1 MIYSL
6 PSCKFTENHPQTS
19 GRLSAWLSGRGVN
32 VLGCC
37 KASLGRFAAGDT
49 VLFACLSCMLIT
61 EENSPSAS
69 VRSVWEYLLEQPD
82 FPWPELN
89 GERIAVQDCLRARDR
104 PRLRAAVRE
113 CLRRSGAEVVEL
125 PARGETSCFDGTF
138 LMNPIAPV
146 TMNAAPKAFTGLS
159 RFVEVLPPDEQTA
172 RMKAYAASLPDV
184 RVAAYCNGCEAG
196 LKRGGAKVVHLLE
209 LLCSRL

>member
-6 PSCKFTENHPQTS
+6 PSCKFTENHPRS
-19 GRLSAWLSGRGVN
+19 NERLSAWLSGHGVS

-49 VLFACLSCMLIT
+49 VLYACLSCMLIT
-61 EENSPSAS
+61 EERSPAANA
-69 VRSVWEYLLEQPD
+69 RPVWEYLLEQPD
-82 FPWPELN
+82 FPWPDLN
-89 GERIAVQDCLRARDR
+89 GERIAVQDCLRARSR

-113 CLRRSGAEVVEL
+113 CLRRSDAEVIEL
-125 PARGETSCFDGTF
+125 PDRGETCGFDGTF

-146 TMNAAPKAFTGLS
+146 TMNAAPKAFTALS
-159 RFVEVLPPDEQTA
+159 RFVELLPPEEQIA
-172 RMKAYAASLPDV
+172 RMKVHAASLPDALV
-184 RVAAYCNGCEAG
+184 VAYCNGCEAG
-196 LKRGGAKVVHLLE
+196 LKKGGANVVHLLE